1 MKGGTEGMGK
11 RALVSL
17 FVMGV
22 FGLMIPFAATAQ
34 VKVGV
39 FGPLTGPV
47 ADTGIACKFG
57 VELAVEE
64 INAAGGI
71 KGVGKVEALSVD
83 SECAPAKAVDA
94 INKLIFRDKVV
105 ATIGDVCSG
114 ATLAAMKVAAQ
125 AETPMLNN
133 TSTSPV
139 ITAQGNKWIFRL
151 QASDSKGAKNLIEF
165 AVKKLGLKRI
175 AIMHDNDS
183 YGKDGSDV
191 IEKTLKDLGQPAVV
205 RLSFGRGD
213 KDFSAQLLKV
223 KEANADGVMFWSI
236 FFDTALAL
244 KQARQL
250 GLKFQGLGSDANGYP
265 KFIELAGETSEGFIA
280 SAIFFNNDPSPKVQT
295 FVKKFRDKFKK
306 EADPTS
312 SCAYDTM
319 YVLAKAIEKAGSLDK
334 TKIRDALRGT
344 SYDGVTGLIS
354 FDETGDSIRK
364 VFEVQVKNGKFVKLG
379 D

>member
-1 MKGGTEGMGK
+1 MVK
-11 RALVSL
+11 RALASFFIVGI
-17 FVMGV
+17 FV
-22 FGLMIPFAATAQ
+22 LTIPFTATAQ

-57 VELAVEE
+57 VEMAAEE

-151 QASDSKGAKNLIEF
+151 QASDSKGAKNLTEF

-175 AIMHDNDS
+175 AIMHDNDA
-183 YGKDGSDV
+183 YGKDGADV
-191 IEKTLKDLGQPAVV
+191 IEKTLKDLGLSAVA

-295 FVKKFRDKFKK
+295 FVKKFRDKYKK

-334 TKIRDALRGT
+334 AKIRDALKGT
-344 SYDGVTGLIS
+344 SYDGVTGQIS